1 MTKRIEGRATH
12 RSTRISDK
20 TRGRSSEKIRR
31 EKKLRPTSI
40 SSSLSAVPSLE
51 PQSPH
56 LWHSDFSLA
65 LGDGRRR
72 LFRNFGATAGLLPF
86 VGPFVP
92 PTCPPRS
99 LGGHNTERTRFRQS
113 YRKRS

>member
-12 RSTRISDK
+12 RSTRMSDK

-31 EKKLRPTSI
+31 EKKLKPTSI
-40 SSSLSAVPSLE
+40 SPSFSAVPSLE

-56 LWHSDFSLA
+56 LWNSYFSPA
-65 LGDGRRR
+65 LGDGWRR
-72 LFRNFGATAGLLPF
+72 LFRNFGATVGPLPF

-92 PTCPPRS
+92 PTCPPLS

-113 YRKRS
+113 YRKNS

>member
-12 RSTRISDK
+12 RSTRMSDK

-40 SSSLSAVPSLE
+40 SSSFSAVPSLE

-56 LWHSDFSLA
+56 LWNSDFSPA
-65 LGDGRRR
+65 LGDGWHR

-86 VGPFVP
+86 VGSTHLPS
-92 PTCPPRS
+92 S
-99 LGGHNTERTRFRQS
+99 LPGGSQ
-113 YRKRS
+113 Y